1 MAASILVGDGRSLTV
16 SSHLCQLIETLD
28 RLGPQPC
35 LASLLDLLERSPLTL
50 EDVRPWVRPN
60 PRRFSR
66 ARVIRREAYELR
78 VMTWLPGQ
86 SGDPH
91 DRGTSVEA
99 MHVLAGTATQ
109 RTYQLARDG
118 YLDPCLHLDL
128 PAGSITGFHDAGIH
142 SIDNR
147 DEQMLVTLHVYAPP
161 LNHFRRFKVRPQR
174 AAPASASVCVI
185 GGGYSGVI
193 TAVQLLREAR
203 RARRPLT
210 VHLVEREGRLG
221 EGAAYGTQ
229 DANHRLN
236 VPARNMSAFADEPD
250 HFLEWLQSQGLE
262 ALPSTY
268 ALRLHYGRYIRDILD
283 AELSQSR
290 WRDHDLVIHLD
301 EARRVES
308 RSPRG
313 WQVHLARQESIS
325 ADAVVLATGH
335 RPPGDPLQHRW
346 HGSRQRWI
354 GNPWRPYVVTDIEP
368 HEPVAVVGTGLSA
381 IDIALSLCDQAMPQ
395 RTAPVWL
402 LSRRGWLCGAHAS
415 NPLPPLDLGDAVS
428 ELMADPSLTTSR
440 LLRWFRTLLKR
451 EDCRDWRQA
460 IDGLRPF
467 TNRIWAAL
475 PQPQRARW
483 LRHLRPHWEVHRHR
497 MAPEIAARIDQ
508 LIAAGLLRILPCRLD
523 SASAIDQGVA
533 LTLRETRGE
542 RRERQLELGWVINCT
557 GPAPID
563 RLSVDPLLDSLL
575 RSGAL
580 QVDPLGLGLA
590 STPDGRVLD
599 AAGSIQN
606 DLLVVGTLHKPL
618 AWESTAV
625 PELRQQA
632 AVVARI
638 AASVLSETILSET
651 ISPGEA

>member
-1 MAASILVGDGRSLTV
+1 MATSILVGDGGSLTA
-16 SSHLCQLIETLD
+16 SSRLCQLIEELD
-28 RLGPQPC
+28 RLGPQSS
-35 LASLLDLLERSPLTL
+35 LSSLLELLERSSLTL

-66 ARVIRREAYELR
+66 ARVILREAYELL

-86 SGDPH
+86 SDDPH
-91 DRGTSVEA
+91 DRGMSVEA
-99 MHVLAGTATQ
+99 MQVLAGTATE

-128 PAGSITGFHDAGIH
+128 PEGSITGFHDAGIH
-142 SIDNR
+142 SIHNGDG
-147 DEQMLVTLHVYAPP
+147 QMLVTLHVNAPP
-161 LNHFRRFKVRPQR
+161 LNHFRRFKVRSR
-174 AAPASASVCVI
+174 HAAPAPASVCVI
-185 GGGYSGVI
+185 GGGYAGVI
-193 TAVQLLREAR
+193 TAVQILREAR
-203 RARRPLT
+203 RAGTPLT

-250 HFLEWLQSQGLE
+250 HFLQWLQAHGLE
-262 ALPSTY
+262 ASPSTY
-268 ALRLHYGRYIRDILD
+268 ALRLDYGRYIRDILD
-283 AELSQSR
+283 TALRQLRS
-290 WRDHDLVIHLD
+290 RDHELLIHLD
-301 EARRVES
+301 EARRVEA
-308 RSPRG
+308 RSPGG
-313 WQVHLARQESIS
+313 WQVHLARQDSIS

-335 RPPGDPLQHRW
+335 RPPGDPLQHCW
-346 HGSRQRWI
+346 YGSRQRWI
-354 GNPWRPYVVTDIEP
+354 GNPWRPYALTAIEP

-381 IDIALSLCDQAMPQ
+381 IDVALSLCDQALPQ
-395 RTAPVWL
+395 RPAPVWL

-415 NPLPPLDLGDAVS
+415 TPLPPLDLGDAVL
-428 ELMADPSLTTSR
+428 ELLDDPALTASR
-440 LLRWFRTLLKR
+440 LLRWFRMQLNR
-451 EDCRDWRQA
+451 EDCLDWRQA

-467 TNRIWAAL
+467 TDRIWSTL
-475 PQPQRARW
+475 SQTQRARW

-497 MAPEIAARIDQ
+497 MAPEIAARIDR
-508 LIAAGLLRILPCRLD
+508 LIAAGLLRILPCRLESVIAGD
-523 SASAIDQGVA
+523 LGVSV
-533 LTLRETRGE
+533 TLRETRGE
-542 RRERQLELGWVINCT
+542 RLQRRLALGWVINCT

-580 QVDPLGLGLA
+580 QLDPLGLGLA
-590 STPDGRVLD
+590 STSDGRVLD

-606 DLLVVGTLHKPL
+606 DLLVVGTLRKPS

-632 AVVARI
+632 AVVARM
-638 AASVLSETILSET
+638 AVSVLSDTC
-651 ISPGEA
+651 SPGDAEGLRA